1 MSTREIQGHLEE
13 MYGVEVGPAL
23 ISEVTD
29 AVIEELREQYLHKL
43 FYTTTVQLHFQYTM
57 M

>member
-29 AVIEELREQYLHKL
+29 AVIEELKVASCSPSAAHQ
-43 FYTTTVQLHFQYTM
+43 
-57 M
+57 